1 MWQEA
6 LAAGCG
12 VLGLARSTFSRSP
25 RRAARTA
32 GRCRASVWLAED
44 PEQESQVVQHIPKL
58 QIRAWASLSGI
69 AHGHYNH
76 TMNDDDVRQR
86 LDNITTQWSLVANA
100 HRDGTQ
106 AEAVRARQLLV
117 ERYQV
122 PIFRYMLSVV
132 KDVELA
138 EDLLQQFAVLVM
150 DGKLQNASPKK
161 GRFRKY
167 VKTVVIN
174 LIRQH
179 FRSRKPTVPLSPHL
193 QDGQP
198 VEEDDLFAEHC
209 RHDLLERTF
218 SALGAASPTQSRL
231 LRMRVAIPD
240 ATSRELAEKYQQQC
254 QCSQD
259 PATRPRRF
267 RQDSRG
273 RSGGL
278 HTGSDPRRSEGRA

>member
-1 MWQEA
+1 
-6 LAAGCG
+6 
-12 VLGLARSTFSRSP
+12 
-25 RRAARTA
+25 
-32 GRCRASVWLAED
+32 
-44 PEQESQVVQHIPKL
+44 
-58 QIRAWASLSGI
+58 
-69 AHGHYNH
+69 
-76 TMNDDDVRQR
+76 MNDDDVRQR

-240 ATSRELAEKYQQQC
+240 ATSRELAEKYQQQFK
-254 QCSQD
+254 QAMTSANVRKTLQRAHAAFAKILVAEVAGSIPD
-259 PATRPRRF
+259 PIPAEVRAELEELDLMRYC
-267 RQDSRG
+267 
-273 RSGGL
+273 RSAFQAWADK
-278 HTGSDPRRSEGRA
+278 H